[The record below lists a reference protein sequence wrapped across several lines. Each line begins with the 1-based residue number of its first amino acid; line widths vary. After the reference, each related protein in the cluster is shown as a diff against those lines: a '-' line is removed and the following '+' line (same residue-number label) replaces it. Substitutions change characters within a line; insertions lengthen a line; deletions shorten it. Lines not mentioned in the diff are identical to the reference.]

1 MAMFKPKMNPE
12 YSHVNSDNFDLFL
25 LPNVGRLKDIFNKYL
40 DGLDFKTKINLA
52 DFGTNDGK
60 NIFPFLRIMIELIR
74 QRSASCE
81 ICVTLND
88 QPTNDFSALV
98 KNAEDFKNEIKDD
111 FLAVHNIPESAYH
124 RCLPDKTIDI
134 GTCSLV
140 VQFLSEYVVLENA
153 LMFVPGL
160 LVSDEETTKVR
171 SLAAEDLKTFIRARL
186 TEMKRGAIFFV
197 NIPTDPL
204 EINEM
209 CSSTF
214 YQLYQRNVI
223 SKEELRNTFVPV
235 NNARTETDIKT
246 AFVEIG
252 KDNGVEFLHFTH
264 RRVKMYQNK
273 DLLKC
278 VRAWISPSLM
288 AGLCQT
294 RSNNDAADVCEL
306 FFHDLRSR
314 LSDMKCVDY
323 NIYEVIFQK
332 L

>member
-12 YSHVNSDNFDLFL
+12 YSHVHSENFDLFL
-25 LPNVGRLKDIFNKYL
+25 SPNVGRLKDIFNKYL
-40 DGLDFKTKINLA
+40 DEWDFKTKINLA

-98 KNAEDFKNEIKDD
+98 KNAEDFKKEMKDD
-111 FLAVHNIPESAYH
+111 FLAVHTIPGSAYH
-124 RCLPDKTIDI
+124 RCLPDETIDI
-134 GTCSLV
+134 GTCSLMLH
-140 VQFLSEYVVLENA
+140 FLSEYVVLENA

-294 RSNNDAADVCEL
+294 RSINDAADVCEL

>member
-12 YSHVNSDNFDLFL
+12 YSHVHSENFDLFL
-25 LPNVGRLKDIFNKYL
+25 SPNVGRLKDIFN
-40 DGLDFKTKINLA
+40 
-52 DFGTNDGK
+52 FGTNDGK

-98 KNAEDFKNEIKDD
+98 KNAEDFKKEMKDD
-111 FLAVHNIPESAYH
+111 FLAVHTIPGSAYH
-124 RCLPDKTIDI
+124 RCLPDETIDI
-134 GTCSLV
+134 GTCSLMLH
-140 VQFLSEYVVLENA
+140 FLSEYVVLENA
-153 LMFVPGL
+153 LMYVPGL
-160 LVSDEETTKVR
+160 LVSDEETTKVK
-171 SLAAEDLKTFIRARL
+171 SLAAEDLKNFIRARL
-186 TEMKRGAIFFV
+186 TEMKKGAIFFV

-204 EINEM
+204 VLHEM

-223 SKEELRNTFVPV
+223 SKEELRNTFVPT
-235 NNARTETDIKT
+235 NNARTETDVKT

-252 KDNGVEFLHFTH
+252 KYNGAELLHFTH

-273 DLLKC
+273 DLVKC
-278 VRAWISPSLM
+278 VRAWIIPCLM

-306 FFHDLRSR
+306 FFQDLRGR
-314 LSDMKCVDY
+314 LSDVKCVNY
-323 NIYEVIFQK
+323 KIYEVIFQK